1 MKGREKH
8 LFCSRFM
15 FKIKS
20 NVNLSNRFGQFFDL
34 EDLRMQ
40 FTNQRSTLDV
50 MDFVTL
56 QEERKL
62 KMKWPLS

>member
-1 MKGREKH
+1 
-8 LFCSRFM
+8 M